1 MRITM
6 LLLSVSLSGAASL
19 MPAGKAEPGV
29 RVLAGAVTSVSSGAI
44 CVDSGGRIL
53 GFLVDAHTELNGA
66 RSPLKA
72 GDDVVIRYQKTDA
85 GIRLARTIWAK
96 PSHVAGVITA
106 VADTSFEILA
116 SSRTRLPNGHQKEHT
131 RVRFGTGTVFLDSVA
146 GDLEPGRHADIIG
159 VRSSNG
165 EFLAA
170 RVIIY
175 EGDCP
180 VRTPG
185 GAILYRVRAGSG
197 QGRGP
202 DVPSPC
208 SSGAGSL

>member
-6 LLLSVSLSGAASL
+6 LLLSLSLTGAAARI
-19 MPAGKAEPGV
+19 PGRKAEPGASM
-29 RVLAGAVTSVSSGAI
+29 LAGAVNAVSSGAI
-44 CVDSGGRIL
+44 RVDSGGRIL

-72 GDDVVIRYQKTDA
+72 GDDVVIRYQKTNA
-85 GIRLARTIWAK
+85 GIRMARTIWAK
-96 PSHVAGVITA
+96 PSHVAGVITV

-116 SSRTRLPNGHQKEHT
+116 SPRTRHPNGYQKEHT
-131 RVRFGTGTVFLDSVA
+131 RVRFDTGTVFLDSVA

-165 EFLAA
+165 DFLAA

-197 QGRGP
+197 RGTGP
-202 DVPSPC
+202 DGPSPC